1 MTTKTLLSA
10 TLGALVLASCA
21 TREISPMP
29 FASAT
34 DCFYPACYIDVE
46 VVEEGGV
53 RKLKIANDGNVRMGT
68 RQRLTA
74 IAWNLKTP
82 GYEFRGNSIQRHAQ
96 PTPEAPKTPD
106 GLWDRQ
112 IVPHAW
118 WFHSYSVTDYNTEPG
133 ILYYDLTVYPDRVVG
148 GSPVTVT
155 RAIMN
160 DPDPHPQRRQ

>member
-10 TLGALVLASCA
+10 TLGVLALASCA

-34 DCFYPACYIDVE
+34 DCFYPACAIDVE
-46 VVEEGGV
+46 VVQEGGV

-74 IAWNLKTP
+74 IVWNVKTP
-82 GYEFRGNSIQRHAQ
+82 GYEFRGDSVLPHRSS
-96 PTPEAPKTPD
+96 TPGAPKTPD

-112 IVPHAW
+112 IAPHAW
-118 WFHSYSVTDYNTEPG
+118 WWHSYSVTDFNTEPG
-133 ILYYDLTVYPDRVVG
+133 ILYYELTVYPERAADG
-148 GSPVTVT
+148 EPITVT

-160 DPDPHPQRRQ
+160 DPGPHPQRRQ